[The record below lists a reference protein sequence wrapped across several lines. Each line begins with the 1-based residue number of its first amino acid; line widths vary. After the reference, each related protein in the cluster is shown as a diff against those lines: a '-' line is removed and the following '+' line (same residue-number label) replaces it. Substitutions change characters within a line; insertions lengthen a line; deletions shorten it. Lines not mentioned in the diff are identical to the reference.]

1 MEEENDAV
9 LEQLKE
15 DYNFDQI
22 KDTFD
27 EGIVQESVELFYG
40 GENENFLRNIEFLN
54 PN

>member
-1 MEEENDAV
+1 MSV

-22 KDTFD
+22 KDTLD

-40 GENENFLRNIEFLN
+40 GENGNFLRNIGFLN
-54 PN
+54 PS